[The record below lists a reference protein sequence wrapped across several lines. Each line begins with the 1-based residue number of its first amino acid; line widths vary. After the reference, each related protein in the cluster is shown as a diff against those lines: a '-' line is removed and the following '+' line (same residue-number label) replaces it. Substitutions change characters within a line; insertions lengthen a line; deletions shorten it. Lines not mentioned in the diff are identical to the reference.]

1 MRVLF
6 VEPPKSIWFV
16 MGEYVP
22 PPFGI
27 IQLAAYLEREME
39 NVEIEVLDCNAQQ
52 IDWKG
57 MEKRIQSFN
66 PDIVASSALATCN
79 TYLVVRTLEIAK
91 KVNPDILTVTG
102 GQHFT
107 ATAQESLEAY
117 PEIDVIARGEGEQ
130 TLVELAKY
138 KGEKRS
144 FSKIKG
150 LSFRHKGRILH
161 NPPRPLIE
169 NLNELP
175 YPGYHFVKDIIHKYH
190 FTAMAGREARYV
202 LIEGARGCLHRCT
215 FCTQWSH
222 WQGRWRVKS
231 TERIADEI
239 EFCYQNYGGRFIWL
253 TDDNFGPGKRA
264 SSLADELLQRK
275 MGDDLMLFL
284 QLRCD
289 DVIKNREALPK
300 MCEAGLNYVM
310 MGVESPRDSTL
321 ESFRKDITAEQ
332 ARKAVKLLKE
342 NGIFSQAMFVVG
354 ERKDTAKSIADLRE
368 FANELDPDF
377 GVFTALTPFPG
388 TEVFEEA
395 KRNGWIEDF
404 NLSHYDM
411 AHAIMPTE
419 TLSREQVQDELW
431 GIYRS
436 FYGSWRRR
444 LGGIFSSN
452 KMKRRLFRHMMSQGV
467 VRQFKTLA
475 GVRASLKDQ
484 QVG

>member
-1 MRVLF
+1 VKVLF
-6 VEPPKSIWFV
+6 VEPPKDIWFV

-27 IQLAAYLEREME
+27 IQLATYLEREME
-39 NVEIEVLDCNAQQ
+39 NVDIKVLDCNAQQ

-57 MEKRIQSFN
+57 LEKRIQSFN
-66 PDIVASSALATCN
+66 PDVVASSALATCN

-91 KVNPDILTVTG
+91 EVNPDILTVTG

-117 PEIDVIARGEGEQ
+117 PEIDVIVKGEGEQ
-130 TLVELAKY
+130 TLVELVKY
-138 KGEKRS
+138 AEENLS
-144 FSKIKG
+144 FSKLKG
-150 LSFRHKGRILH
+150 ISFRHKGKILH
-161 NPPRPLIE
+161 NSPRPLIE
-169 NLNELP
+169 DLNELP
-175 YPGYHFVKDIIHKYH
+175 YPGYHFVKNILHKYH
-190 FTAMAGREARYV
+190 FTAMAGRKARYA

-215 FCTQWSH
+215 FCTQWRH
-222 WQGRWRVKS
+222 WQGTWRMKS
-231 TERIADEI
+231 TARIADEI
-239 EFCYQNYGGRFIWL
+239 EFCYQNYGSKFIWL
-253 TDDNFGPGKRA
+253 TDDNFGSGKRA

-289 DVIKNREALPK
+289 DVIKNREALPR
-300 MCEAGLNYVM
+300 MREVGLHWVM

-321 ESFRKDITAEQ
+321 ESFRKGITAEQ
-332 ARKAVKLLKE
+332 AKKAVKLLKE
-342 NGIFSQAMFVVG
+342 NDIFSHAMFVIG
-354 ERKDTAKSIADLRE
+354 ERKDTAESIADLRE

-377 GVFTALTPFPG
+377 AIFTALTPFPG
-388 TEVFEEA
+388 TEIFEEA
-395 KRNGWIEDF
+395 ERNRWIEDF

-419 TLSREQVQDELW
+419 TLSRKKVQEELYTC
-431 GIYRS
+431 YRS

-452 KMKRRLFRHMMSQGV
+452 KLKRTLFRHMMRKGV
-467 VRQFKTLA
+467 VRQFRNL
-475 GVRASLKDQ
+475 S
-484 QVG
+484 